1 MSDSRQVI
9 LERIQQAL
17 KTPSEKE
24 VPLPDFSQPIYP
36 AMENSYDTFCRQFI
50 NTKAQLFIC
59 KNELEFKNEFLQLVS
74 NRNWQHVLAFESEV
88 LNQFHNGVNFKNTGE
103 QIHLCDASLTTCECL
118 IARTGSMLVSS
129 KQLAGRRLTV
139 YPPVHVVIAYTSQI
153 KQDIGDGISYVQ
165 QKYAPKFPSMLSLIT
180 GPSRTADI
188 EKTLVLG
195 AHGPKELILFLVHD

>member
-1 MSDSRQVI
+1 MSNSRQII

-24 VPLPDFSQPIYP
+24 VATPDFSQSIYP
-36 AMENSYDTFCRQFI
+36 EMENSYDTFCSQFVS
-50 NTKAQLFIC
+50 TKAQLFIC
-59 KNELEFKNEFLQLVS
+59 KHEAQFHNEFLQLATS
-74 NRNWQHVLAFESEV
+74 RNWQHILAFEPEI
-88 LNQFHNGVNFKNTGE
+88 LNQFHNGVNFKNTDE

-139 YPPVHVVIAYTSQI
+139 YPPVHVVVAYTSQI
-153 KQDIGDGISYVQ
+153 KKDISDGISYVQ
-165 QKYAPKFPSMLSLIT
+165 QKYAPKFPSMLSLVT